1 MEPLDA
7 ATRQAF
13 KTALEEL
20 LTPRDEAIE
29 YQKAHEEILGQAYG
43 ENILKHPLALLPS
56 DLEIPQTDNA
66 SSSRLEELINTN
78 VRLNKELRQLQEP
91 SRISHDA
98 PDQHTHNA
106 SRHPAASTISTTQDG
121 DVIALQLQVN
131 ALEEKRS
138 RLGIFLGA
146 LDNLET
152 LPAADPD
159 YLHPSSTTGTG
170 SSGSGGMFEHC
181 SPLPEMPKELMEGF
195 TRDTSAPQHEI
206 ETMMRGLHKAVLRN
220 KLLAQREKRK
230 LDALREEEGGGGGM
244 NDPSSLPADVQL
256 HALSAVK
263 DHLISWIETQ
273 LMQAGDEDEDEDDD
287 GGEEQNTLG
296 KGAGSSGHDDDGV
309 DLDTRLGGIQQ
320 QYDNHIAL
328 RREIRSLLAE
338 ADQVSHDLEKFKG
351 MRITAS
357 SPDDTTPDAPSSS
370 PTAQGLSTNLNPP
383 ATLVLTPYLER
394 LQQASREQKALVQEK
409 SHINSTIAKQQQ
421 HMSQTIQDLV
431 EASSLLAAYPNA
443 APSDSSSRRS
453 NSRTRSS
460 FGDATRRSGSSR
472 NKASVATQVEPFVYS
487 ADSAKIATLEAV
499 VDKIELGQMA
509 VEEARGRLDEVRRF
523 LDKPDPGEEP
533 APALPPSGHKRRNT
547 EGVIIIEEKSIWS
560 KLDGNLGLIND

>member
-13 KTALEEL
+13 KATLEEL
-20 LTPRDEAIE
+20 LRPREEIIE
-29 YQKAHEEILGQAYG
+29 HQKAHEEILSQSYG

-56 DLEIPQTDNA
+56 DLDIPQTDKT
-66 SSSRLEELINTN
+66 SSSRLEELIDTN
-78 VRLNKELRQLQEP
+78 VRLNKELRQLQEA
-91 SRISHDA
+91 SRTSHEA
-98 PDQHTHNA
+98 PDQHTHNG
-106 SRHPAASTISTTQDG
+106 SRRPASTVPITQDS

-138 RLGIFLGA
+138 RLSIFLDA

-159 YLHPSSTTGTG
+159 YIHLSSTTGTN
-170 SSGSGGMFEHC
+170 GSGGMFEHC

-195 TRDTSAPQHEI
+195 TRDTLAPQHEI
-206 ETMMRGLHKAVLRN
+206 ETMMQGLHKAVLRN

-230 LDALREEEGGGGGM
+230 LDTLRREKGGDSGDM
-244 NDPSSLPADVQL
+244 NDPSSLPEDVQL

-273 LMQAGDEDEDEDDD
+273 LMQAGDEDEGED
-287 GGEEQNTLG
+287 GGGSAEQNTLSNS
-296 KGAGSSGHDDDGV
+296 AGRNGHDDEGV
-309 DLDTRLGGIQQ
+309 DLDTKLGEIQR

-328 RREIRSLLAE
+328 RRDIGSLLAE

-357 SPDDTTPDAPSSS
+357 SPNDATADVPS

-383 ATLVLTPYLER
+383 TTLILTPYLER

-421 HMSQTIQDLV
+421 HMAQTIQELV
-431 EASSLLAAYPNA
+431 EASHLLGAYPNA
-443 APSDSSSRRS
+443 DPSNSNSNSNSSRRS
-453 NSRTRSS
+453 TSRTRSS
-460 FGDATRRSGSSR
+460 FGDATRRSGSR

-499 VDKIELGQMA
+499 VEKIELGQMA

-523 LDKPDPGEEP
+523 LDKPDHGEEP
-533 APALPPSGHKRRNT
+533 ASAPSGHRRRNT
-547 EGVIIIEEKSIWS
+547 EGVIIIEERSIWS